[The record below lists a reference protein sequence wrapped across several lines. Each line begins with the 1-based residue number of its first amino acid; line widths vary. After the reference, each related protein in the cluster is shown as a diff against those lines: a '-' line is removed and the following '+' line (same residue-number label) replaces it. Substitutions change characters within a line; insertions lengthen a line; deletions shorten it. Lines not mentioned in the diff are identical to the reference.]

1 MRAVW
6 NNVSSFLPSPE
17 PPNLKN
23 LHILS
28 IISDTNLEHLN
39 PLRYRGYVYDNETGL
54 YYLQSRYFDPT
65 TKRFVNSDAFVDT
78 ATF

>member
-6 NNVSSFLPSPE
+6 NNVSSFLPSPK

-28 IISDTNLEHLN
+28 IISDTNLAHLN
-39 PLRYRGYVYDNETGL
+39 PLRYRGYVYDNETVD
-54 YYLQSRYFDPT
+54 YLKGNIRKPVYKQWDKILT
-65 TKRFVNSDAFVDT
+65 TKEKRLSE
-78 ATF
+78 